1 MNFGRRGQVWVS
13 SARVDSPAALPLI
26 DGRFRLLRLLAVGG
40 MGELYLAIAR
50 DAEIEGL
57 EQLVV
62 MKRILPEFAANHTVV
77 TMFLIEA
84 RIAARLDHPNVVRV
98 FDMGKAD
105 GSLYFTME
113 YLHGADL
120 GRLYDAAKARGGDF
134 ALGHA
139 ITIIMGVCC
148 GLHFAHEMQRVDGRP
163 MGIVHRDVSP
173 GNVFVTYD
181 GEIKVVDFGIAK
193 VLSRKRITN
202 DGTRK
207 GKLAYMSPEQVND
220 GPIDRRSDVF
230 ALGILLYEL
239 VTLTHLFDGDNEYAI
254 MEKISRGE
262 VPPPSTRRR
271 GVAPELERIILKAL
285 ALRPADRHPTALAL
299 AEDLERFAT
308 GHQVRVS
315 MLGLKQYLRR
325 MIGDAE
331 YPWYLDEEGPE
342 ERAAV
347 EQWFASAQ
355 PDEVVE
361 ETEIDINL
369 SGLFEIDEEEEEFYD
384 EYEEEAEA
392 QPLAPIAVVAP
403 PPVRPPVRPRVSR
416 RQAMIGAAAVTGL
429 TAAALLGRCACG
441 SSEPPPVEDDDEI
454 EILETIEPA
463 PAPAPARAAPPL
475 APPTV
480 VPVATPAVEP
490 VAPVVKPKVKKKA
503 KKKPAKQ
510 KPAKKR

>member
-1 MNFGRRGQVWVS
+1 M
-13 SARVDSPAALPLI
+13 DPPAALPLI

-50 DAEIEGL
+50 DPEIEGL

-62 MKRILPEFAANHTVV
+62 MKRILPEFAADRSVV

-139 ITIIMGVCC
+139 ITIIMSVCC
-148 GLHFAHEMQRVDGRP
+148 GLHFAHEMRRVDGRP

-181 GEIKVVDFGIAK
+181 GEVKVVDFGIAK
-193 VLSRKRITN
+193 VLSPKRITG

-239 VTLTHLFDGDNEYAI
+239 VTLTHLFDGDSEYAI
-254 MEKISRGE
+254 MDQISKGQ

-271 GVAPELERIILKAL
+271 GVHPELERIILKAL
-285 ALRPADRHPTALAL
+285 SLDPADRQPTALAL
-299 AEDLERFAT
+299 AEELERFAT
-308 GHQVRVS
+308 GNKVRVS
-315 MLGLKQYLRR
+315 ILGLKQFLRR
-325 MIGDAE
+325 MIGDRE
-331 YPWYLDEEGPE
+331 YPWYLEEEGPE
-342 ERAAV
+342 EATAV
-347 EQWFASAQ
+347 QQWFASAQ

-361 ETEIDINL
+361 EFEEDISL
-369 SGLFEIDEEEEEFYD
+369 SGLFEIDEDEEAYD
-384 EYEEEAEA
+384 EAA
-392 QPLAPIAVVAP
+392 VWDVDAPLE
-403 PPVRPPVRPRVSR
+403 PVPVPLPVHSR
-416 RQAMIGAAAVTGL
+416 LEQRLVIGAAAVAGVA
-429 TAAALLGRCACG
+429 AAALLWRCA
-441 SSEPPPVEDDDEI
+441 SESPPPAPSAANDEI
-454 EILETIEPA
+454 EILEAETPA
-463 PAPAPARAAPPL
+463 PPAP
-475 APPTV
+475 
-480 VPVATPAVEP
+480 TPAPVLTP
-490 VAPVVKPKVKKKA
+490 PVVAPVPVVIPPPTDPPQAKKLPQPRKKA
-503 KKKPAKQ
+503 RKTVKQ
-510 KPAKKR
+510 KPALRR